1 MADTVRV
8 LVVEPSADF
17 RQRLT
22 AELHATAGIEVVG
35 VAADAFAARSMIWE
49 NKPDVLV
56 LALEL
61 PVMNGV
67 TFLKSV
73 MQHRPLPT
81 IAFASNSPAGAQL
94 LHEAAAAGASET
106 RLLPASAAD
115 EPAFLSA
122 LARTVKAAGGEV
134 SARLPTARTTPTV
147 PWQPVHA
154 PPETRD
160 RGGDRTTFFSRRRPV
175 LAPWFIEEK
184 GRHYP
189 ARALILMGASTGGTE
204 ALKEVLRPLPPDLPG
219 ICIVQHIPALFSRN
233 FAIRLNELCRLDVK
247 EAEDGDALAPGRVLV
262 APGGFHVRLRWA
274 GSGYRVALSTD
285 DKVHHQRPAVDVLFQ
300 SAVQAGA
307 GPHALGI
314 LLTGMGA
321 DGARGMFD
329 LRRAGAETIA
339 QDEATC
345 VVFGMPREAIALGGA
360 GRVLPLPE
368 IATAVDRFA
377 SAHTHAG
384 ALPGRA

>member
-1 MADTVRV
+1 MTGTVRV

-22 AELHATAGIEVVG
+22 TEFHATAGIEVVG
-35 VAADAFAARSMIWE
+35 VAADAFAARSMIWD

-61 PVMNGV
+61 PVMNGA

-73 MQHRPLPT
+73 MQHRPIPT
-81 IAFASNSPAGAQL
+81 IAFASDS
-94 LHEAAAAGASET
+94 AAGAKLIHEATAAGAIDT
-106 RLLPASAAD
+106 RLRPASPAD

-122 LARTVKAAGGEV
+122 LARAVKVAGGGTSPGV
-134 SARLPTARTTPTV
+134 PTPPTTAAV
-147 PWQPVHA
+147 PWQPVH
-154 PPETRD
+154 PNLGSREH
-160 RGGDRTTFFSRRRPV
+160 GSERTTFFSRRRPTIEPH
-175 LAPWFIEEK
+175 LIEEK
-184 GRHYP
+184 GRTYP
-189 ARALILMGASTGGTE
+189 ARTLILMGASTGGTE

-233 FAIRLNELCRLDVK
+233 FAIRLNELCRLEVK
-247 EAEDGDALAPGRVLV
+247 EAEDGDALTPGRVLV
-262 APGGFHVRLRWA
+262 APGGYHVHLRRA
-274 GSGYRVALSTD
+274 GSGYRVALSTE
-285 DKVHHQRPAVDVLFQ
+285 DKVHHQRPAVDILFQ
-300 SAVQAGA
+300 SAIQAGA

-321 DGARGMFD
+321 DGARGMLD
-329 LRRAGAETIA
+329 LRQAGAETIA
-339 QDEATC
+339 QDEKTC

-368 IATAVDRFA
+368 IATAVDQFA
-377 SAHTHAG
+377 SAHAHAG
-384 ALPGRA
+384 ALSARA